1 MTEAGSPCSPGDVL
15 WALGASERVVIGA
28 GVIHEDSSLIATRKG
43 IVRWDEARALLWV
56 ENDARRYWP
65 ALGDHVIGVVA
76 DKGAADY
83 KLDLGGAVRAMLP
96 VLAFDGATKR
106 NRPQLSVRMLHTCSA
121 SLPTQ
126 SLRQQQQHSPA
137 GRWGHWSTPG
147 S

>member
-1 MTEAGSPCSPGDVL
+1 MDGMPCSPGDVL
-15 WALGASERVVIGA
+15 SALGASERIVIGA
-28 GVIHEDSSLIATRKG
+28 GVILEDSNSLVATRKG

-106 NRPQLSVRMLHTCSA
+106 NRPQLAVRMLHTRSA

-126 SLRQQQQHSPA
+126 SLRRHHHHSPA
-137 GRWGHWSTPG
+137 DRWGRWSTPG